1 MPEIQLDIQD
11 ATGNKKQSVQVP
23 HDAPAD
29 RLIAVLIQRM
39 NFPTHGP
46 DGQLLSYKLQHK
58 RTGRQLLD
66 DQTLLAAGVM
76 DGDALRLLPE
86 ITAGTNHRGARV
98 NPVGIADRRFRFAG
112 DPLYVRQT
120 GPGSPR
126 DISRQNEFS
135 NVRESAPDDSIR
147 D

>member
-46 DGQLLSYKLQHK
+46 DGQLLSSSTNAPAANCSTTK
-58 RTGRQLLD
+58 RSSPPASWMATRS
-66 DQTLLAAGVM
+66 ACSRKSPP
-76 DGDALRLLPE
+76 ALRN
-86 ITAGTNHRGARV
+86 AV
-98 NPVGIADRRFRFAG
+98 KKSFA
-112 DPLYVRQT
+112 
-120 GPGSPR
+120 
-126 DISRQNEFS
+126 
-135 NVRESAPDDSIR
+135 
-147 D
+147 